1 MTVSDPEPH
10 RNTDPDPAS
19 TPDLEQGGGVSPGS
33 TPPES
38 GQTSGLSAPEPETRN
53 HFPVSGWVALV
64 SIAVIVAIFVAVI
77 VAVLL

>member
-19 TPDLEQGGGVSPGS
+19 TPDLEEGGGVSPGA

-38 GQTSGLSAPEPETRN
+38 GQTSGLSAPEPATSN
-53 HFPVSGWVALV
+53 HFPVGGWVAMV
-64 SIAVIVAIFVAVI
+64 AIAEIVAIFVAVI